1 MITAKAVFEVE
12 PLDASTAPAWPV
24 AADGPW
30 SWVALDAHCTD
41 EQVGLFVAVLA
52 SRIEVPLSDGAA
64 QAAEALVAE
73 EVLLINGGLR
83 LHDSATATIVVP
95 GCCAGLENWR
105 DWADVLSGDPIWL
118 GHAPEPQIEMIG
130 ENLRLW
136 QDGRHR
142 DDSAGSH
149 IDIPR
154 AALPTMLLDVQN
166 DLLGF
171 LKALTGW
178 ADRVGLGQRALS
190 LVEAIDESFKIT
202 SPGPTTTSTTS
213 CLPT

>member
-12 PLDASTAPAWPV
+12 PLDASPAPAWPV
-24 AADGPW
+24 ARDAPW

-52 SRIEVPLSDGAA
+52 SRIEVPLSSGAA
-64 QAAEALVAE
+64 QVAEALVAE

-83 LHDSATATIVVP
+83 LHDSATARIVVP
-95 GCCAGLENWR
+95 GCCAGLECWR
-105 DWADVLSGDPIWL
+105 DWADVLSGAPIWL
-118 GHAPEPQIEMIG
+118 GHDPEPQIELIG

-142 DDSAGSH
+142 DDSAGSY
-149 IDIPR
+149 IDVPR
-154 AALPTMLLDVQN
+154 PVLPTMLLSVQN

-171 LKALTGW
+171 LKALTSW
-178 ADRVGLGQRALS
+178 AVRVGLGERAAP
-190 LVEAIDESFKIT
+190 LVNAIDESFKIT
-202 SPGPTTTSTTS
+202 PP
-213 CLPT
+213 